1 MTFIT
6 SNILTIV
13 TFMPAVGAL
22 LLLFYNREHLR
33 SIRMFALII
42 TLLTFV
48 FSLHLVAHFDSTN
61 PDFQFG
67 LKIPWIA
74 SLGIDYSMGVDGIS
88 LFLIL
93 LTTLLSP
100 LAILA
105 SWSIHDRLKEYF
117 IFMLLLETGMIGVFV
132 SLDFFLFY
140 VFWEVM
146 LIPMYFLIGVW
157 GGERRIYAAMKFFLY
172 TMIGSVL
179 MLVAII
185 ALYFIHGDATGT
197 FTFSYPQIQSA
208 LASGRV
214 VLSPAIELWLF
225 MAFFLAFAIKVPL
238 FPFHTWLPDAHVE
251 APTAGSVLL
260 AGVLLKMGTY
270 GLVRFSLPL
279 FPHIS
284 HLFAPLISM
293 LAVVGIIYG
302 ALVAMVQPD
311 MKKLVAYS
319 SVSHLG
325 FIVLGIFSFTV
336 QGLEGAIYQMLN
348 HGVSTGALFLLVGII
363 YDRRHTRLI
372 EEFGGLANRM
382 PVYAAFF
389 LIVTLSSIGLPGL
402 NGFVGEFLVLLGSFG
417 TNHARAAIAAIGV
430 ILSAVYMLWMY
441 QRVMWGEIR
450 NERNASLLDL
460 VGREHAMLIPL
471 LIMMFWMGIYSSY
484 FLRPMDASVM
494 KLMNQAQTGR
504 VEYASSSVKRTPL
517 LSRGGAAAPP
527 KECCEATFDRRRRG
541 GVGQQNV
548 FLTSTPPAA
557 AFIKASPY
565 RARASRASAFPS
577 SIEASRCRACAARA
591 EERSFARQ

>member
-1 MTFIT
+1 MDVIT
-6 SNILTIV
+6 SNILSIV
-13 TFMPAVGAL
+13 TFTPAVGAL
-22 LLLFYNREHLR
+22 LLLFYNRDHVR
-33 SIRMFALII
+33 SIRAFALII
-42 TLLTFV
+42 TILTFV
-48 FSLHLVAHFDSTN
+48 FSLHLVASFDSRN

-88 LFLIL
+88 VFLIV

-105 SWSIHDRLKEYF
+105 SWSIHSRLKEYF
-117 IFMLLLETGMIGVFV
+117 IFMLLLETGMIGVFA

-146 LIPMYFLIGVW
+146 LVPMYFLIGVW

-185 ALYFIHGDATGT
+185 TLYFIHGDATGT
-197 FTFSYPQIQSA
+197 FTFSYPEIQSA
-208 LASGRV
+208 LASRRV
-214 VLSPAIELWLF
+214 VLPPVIELWLF
-225 MAFFLAFAIKVPL
+225 VAFFLAFAIKVPL

-293 LAVVGIIYG
+293 LAIVGIIYG

-325 FIVLGIFSFTV
+325 FIVLGIFSFST
-336 QGLEGAIYQMLN
+336 QGMEGAVYQMLN
-348 HGVSTGALFLLVGII
+348 HGVSTGALFLIVGII
-363 YDRRHTRLI
+363 YERRHTRLI
-372 EEFGGLANRM
+372 DEFGGLANRM
-382 PVYAAFF
+382 PVYAAIF

-402 NGFVGEFLVLLGSFG
+402 NGFVGEFLILLGTFG
-417 TNHARAAIAAIGV
+417 ASHAHAAFAALGV
-430 ILSAVYMLWMY
+430 ILSAVYMLWMF
-441 QRVMWGEIR
+441 QRVVWGEID
-450 NERNASLLDL
+450 NERNANLTDL
-460 VGREHAMLIPL
+460 VGRERVMLIPL
-471 LIMMFWMGIYSSY
+471 IIVMVWMGVYSSF
-484 FLRPMDASVM
+484 FLRPMDAS
-494 KLMNQAQTGR
+494 
-504 VEYASSSVKRTPL
+504 
-517 LSRGGAAAPP
+517 
-527 KECCEATFDRRRRG
+527 
-541 GVGQQNV
+541 
-548 FLTSTPPAA
+548 
-557 AFIKASPY
+557 
-565 RARASRASAFPS
+565 
-577 SIEASRCRACAARA
+577 
-591 EERSFARQ
+591 